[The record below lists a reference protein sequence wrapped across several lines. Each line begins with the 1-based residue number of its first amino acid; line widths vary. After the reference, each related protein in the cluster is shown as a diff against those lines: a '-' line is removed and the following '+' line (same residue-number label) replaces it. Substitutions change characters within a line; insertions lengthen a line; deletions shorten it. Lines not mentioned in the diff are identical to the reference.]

1 MTVGVWSRVVVSA
14 ARQPVG
20 SSYIH
25 GLSVQF
31 SIYHN
36 LSHRCWCM
44 VDGAC
49 CVFLFVVLFFGSH
62 IAHCEKQG
70 APNHIARIRLPRC
83 EILPP
88 RPGRRVSLYFTAL
101 YGMSGGESVLSLR
114 SSSRLACATLCLT
127 LIHVQHVC
135 DV

>member
-1 MTVGVWSRVVVSA
+1 
-14 ARQPVG
+14 
-20 SSYIH
+20 
-25 GLSVQF
+25 
-31 SIYHN
+31 
-36 LSHRCWCM
+36 M

-62 IAHCEKQG
+62 IA
-70 APNHIARIRLPRC
+70 RILLPRC
-83 EILPP
+83 EIP
-88 RPGRRVSLYFTAL
+88 RAPGGACLYFTAL

>member
-1 MTVGVWSRVVVSA
+1 
-14 ARQPVG
+14 
-20 SSYIH
+20 
-25 GLSVQF
+25 
-31 SIYHN
+31 
-36 LSHRCWCM
+36 M

-70 APNHIARIRLPRC
+70 APNHIARILLPRC
-83 EILPP
+83 EIP
-88 RPGRRVSLYFTAL
+88 RAPGGACLYFTAL